1 MRKIS
6 NKQSNLTPRATRKRK
21 TKFPKVVK
29 GKKYKD
35 QSRNKLKRKQQ
46 ERLIKPKTNS
56 LRR

>member
-35 QSRNKLKRKQQ
+35 QSRNKLKRN
-46 ERLIKPKTNS
+46 ERKNS
-56 LRR
+56 KD

>member
-35 QSRNKLKRKQQ
+35 QSRKKLKRKQ
-46 ERLIKPKTNS
+46 
-56 LRR
+56 

>member
-35 QSRNKLKRKQQ
+35 QSRKKLKRKQQ